1 MEELE
6 IRNAINHLSNRDK
19 IKFTKLVRTFNQKGG
34 AEKQIRATLHA
45 INTSSPQNESILSK
59 LKNMIGG
66 VLSNRVEKLKNF
78 ITPAFL
84 NNVNKDLSKH
94 TGGNSSKE
102 NNSTKST
109 QENTTHSTDARL
121 NDLEEAVSKLNNLN
135 NNNNNRIS
143 SINQSGGNKKKKP
156 KSTKPKSK
164 SKSTKPKSKSK
175 STKHKPKST
184 KSKSTKSKPTKSK
197 KLVR

>member
-34 AEKQIRATLHA
+34 SEKQIGATLHA
-45 INTSSPQNESILSK
+45 INTSFPQNESILSK

-78 ITPAFL
+78 MTPAFL

-102 NNSTKST
+102 NHSAKST
-109 QENTTHSTDARL
+109 QENATHSTDSRL

-135 NNNNNRIS
+135 NNNNINNNRIS

-156 KSTKPKSK
+156 TKST
-164 SKSTKPKSKSK
+164 KSKSK

-184 KSKSTKSKPTKSK
+184 KSKSTKSK